1 MTPFATRCVIV
12 DMIRVPADVVLFL
25 LDADDDGG
33 SETEIPMMMI
43 MMIK

>member
-25 LDADDDGG
+25 LDADDDG
-33 SETEIPMMMI
+33 SETGIPMMMI